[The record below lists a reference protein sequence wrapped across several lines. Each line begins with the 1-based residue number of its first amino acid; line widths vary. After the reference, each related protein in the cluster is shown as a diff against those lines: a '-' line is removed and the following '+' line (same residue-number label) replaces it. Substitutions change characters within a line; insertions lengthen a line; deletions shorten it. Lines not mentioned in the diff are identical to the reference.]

1 MIEYFHWD
9 SVFAMVSMEI
19 YIDICIEQKTEKINQ
34 TKTMIVFP
42 ALTDFKARNM
52 ICGS

>member
-19 YIDICIEQKTEKINQ
+19 DIDICRYWAENWENKPNQ
-34 TKTMIVFP
+34 NY
-42 ALTDFKARNM
+42 D
-52 ICGS
+52 C